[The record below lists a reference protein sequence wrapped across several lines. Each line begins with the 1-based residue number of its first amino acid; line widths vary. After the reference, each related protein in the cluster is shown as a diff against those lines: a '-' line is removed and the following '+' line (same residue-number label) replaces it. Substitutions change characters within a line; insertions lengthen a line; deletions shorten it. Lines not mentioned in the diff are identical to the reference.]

1 MNIYKERFKI
11 KASETD
17 ANQFIHIP
25 AVGNYLQEAA
35 WSHAID
41 LGVSVYELIDKG
53 LIDKGLTWV
62 MFRLY
67 LELYESVKHRDEVII
82 KTWPS
87 GVNQKYVFRDFQIL
101 NSENKIIGKAKSSWV
116 VFDFHKRTV
125 CPVPDFIRKIPIVDD
140 EHNVEYPNNK
150 IASLSEYESSKSIV
164 VGWHDIDINRHV
176 NNVSYIKWLIE
187 SIPNLFLQKHKPE
200 SLDIV
205 FRSECSL
212 GDSIN
217 MLTHSFENE
226 KIFFHKLTSHD
237 NKELIIAK
245 SKWKAV

>member
-1 MNIYKERFKI
+1 MNLYQETFKI

-25 AVGNYLQEAA
+25 AVANYLQEAA

-41 LGVSVYELIDKG
+41 LGVSVYD

-67 LELYESVKHRDEVII
+67 IELHESVKHRDEVTI

-87 GVNQKYVFRDFQIL
+87 GVNQKYVYRDFQIL
-101 NSENKIIGKAKSSWV
+101 NSENREIGKAKSSWV
-116 VFDFHKRTV
+116 IFDFYQRTV
-125 CPVPDFIRKIPIVDD
+125 CKVPDFIKNIPVQENLGHI
-140 EHNVEYPNNK
+140 NYPNEKVDALPDYEINK
-150 IASLSEYESSKSIV
+150 KII

-187 SIPNLFLQKHKPE
+187 SIPNIFLQKHKLE
-200 SLDIV
+200 TLDIV
-205 FRSECSL
+205 FRAECSL
-212 GDSIN
+212 GDSIDS
-217 MLTHSFENE
+217 LTHAAVENE
-226 KIFFHKLTSHD
+226 KTFYHKLINEKNGKT
-237 NKELIIAK
+237 LVIAK
-245 SKWKAV
+245 SNWRAL